1 MTPASDYG
9 EEWQASRDR
18 FVAANILL
26 HEDLL
31 ALPASDLP
39 ALVDAED
46 RLGKQSLDRLRAVTE
61 EGTSH
66 GEAAVALRP
75 DGVEG
80 NLYLALNLA
89 IHGLTRSST
98 AALLEG
104 LPRRI
109 QGAYGKALE
118 IDPRYAAGGGYRL
131 EGKFL
136 MSAPWPVRDYAEAG
150 KALAR
155 ANEIAPVRQ
164 NFLFLGDLSYR
175 EGKLDDAIAM
185 WRRACETPVH
195 PETAVIDAAVLELAR
210 RRLKAAGKPVSKE

>member
-9 EEWQASRDR
+9 EEWQASRTT
-18 FVAANILL
+18 AAARTAPL

-46 RLGKQSLDRLRAVTE
+46 QLGKQSLDRLRAVTE

-109 QGAYGKALE
+109 QAAYG
-118 IDPRYAAGGGYRL
+118 
-131 EGKFL
+131 
-136 MSAPWPVRDYAEAG
+136 
-150 KALAR
+150 R
-155 ANEIAPVRQ
+155 A
-164 NFLFLGDLSYR
+164 
-175 EGKLDDAIAM
+175 
-185 WRRACETPVH
+185 
-195 PETAVIDAAVLELAR
+195 
-210 RRLKAAGKPVSKE
+210 